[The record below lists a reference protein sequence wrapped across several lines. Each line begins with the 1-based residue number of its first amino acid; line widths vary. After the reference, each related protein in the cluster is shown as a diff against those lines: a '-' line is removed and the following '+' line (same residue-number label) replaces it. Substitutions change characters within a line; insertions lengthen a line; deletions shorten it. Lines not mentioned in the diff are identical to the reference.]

1 MGIETEIKEA
11 EARLAELDREITRP
25 AGNHRNMKTIIA
37 EMNGARRDVALA
49 RAWLGS
55 RAEPADPD
63 AAETEEFT

>member
-11 EARLAELDREITRP
+11 EERLAELGREIVRP
-25 AGNHRNMKTIIA
+25 AGQRRNTNTILA
-37 EMNGARRDVALA
+37 EINAARRDVTIA
-49 RAWLGS
+49 RSWLCS